1 MAMKFILGMCCALI
15 IAAPGY
21 AIASDSSSPSIRQQS
36 SPDLQHRLETRITQ
50 LHLDTAVH
58 NKKLSVALVDVT
70 DPSAPSVAQVNGDEM
85 MYAASLPKI
94 AVLLAAFERI
104 AEGRLVLN
112 DQTRQTMTQM
122 IRFSSNK
129 AATAMIRAVGKDY
142 INQVL
147 SSPKY
152 RLYDKRFN
160 GGLWVGKEYA
170 SGTAY
175 HRDPLHHLSHGATV
189 MQVARFYYMLETGKL
204 VSPRSS
210 RMMKTIL
217 SKPGINHKF
226 VKGLSNTNAEIYRK
240 SGSWRSFHAD
250 SALIEHN
257 GRRYIAVA
265 LANDPKGG
273 VWMTKLIGAM
283 DDIIFEHA
291 DFVSAEKDASDIA
304 SASVESTLTKHMM

>member
-1 MAMKFILGMCCALI
+1 MAIKYILGVCCALLLT
-15 IAAPGY
+15 APGY
-21 AIASDSSSPSIRQQS
+21 ALASEPSTPSIRQQS
-36 SPDLQHRLETRITQ
+36 SPDLQHRLEVRIKQ
-50 LHLDTAVH
+50 LHLDKAVR
-58 NKKLSVALVDVT
+58 NKQLSVALVDIT
-70 DPSAPSVAQVNGDEM
+70 DPSMPSLAQVNGDEM

-104 AEGRLVLN
+104 AEGKLALN

-122 IRFSSNK
+122 IRYSSNQ
-129 AATAMIRAVGKDY
+129 AATTMIRAVGKEY

-152 RLYDKRFN
+152 RLYDKRYN

-170 SGTAY
+170 SGTAF

-189 MQVARFYYMLETGKL
+189 MQVARFYYMLQTGKL

-210 RMMKTIL
+210 REMKAIL
-217 SKPGINHKF
+217 SKPGIHHKF

-265 LANDPKGG
+265 LANNPKGG
-273 VWMTKLIGAM
+273 VWMTRLIGAM

-291 DFVSAEKDASDIA
+291 AFVSADADVSLT
-304 SASVESTLTKHMM
+304 SAEPRQSSSATHLM